1 MEVERV
7 SSEIKNTLEDESSAS
22 RVRSWTGQGG
32 SLCLSSEE
40 EHLELRQAGKEE
52 PVCPAHQCPQTGDP
66 ASSAQCF
73 RI

>member
-40 EHLELRQAGKEE
+40 EHL
-52 PVCPAHQCPQTGDP
+52 
-66 ASSAQCF
+66 
-73 RI
+73 